1 MLKMDT
7 KTLSDVYKSS
17 GSCGIRRP
25 GRLKL
30 FRITDQRPSGKK
42 NAGKKENEDEERS
55 VPTMG

>member
-1 MLKMDT
+1 MLKIDT

-17 GSCGIRRP
+17 GSCGIRRS

-30 FRITDQRPSGKK
+30 FRITDRGLKGMKNTRKK
-42 NAGKKENEDEERS
+42 EDEERS